1 MTGRIAM
8 PPVAEDRSCRSLPL
22 QAVSRLLD
30 TLDKPLMVADRG
42 GSLLLVNTRA
52 RRCLEFQGFKET
64 DDPNLFSDLLKL
76 DAAGIFRQVENGEH
90 EVSVQ
95 MGAAEKKIAARIQW
109 IPECDWLV
117 VKWKT
122 GQMGTPAPIP
132 ELSLRCKS
140 CCRNV
145 KSLTGICLLPI

>member
-1 MTGRIAM
+1 M

-95 MGAAEKKIAARIQW
+95 MGAAESGYKNA
-109 IPECDWLV
+109 
-117 VKWKT
+117 T
-122 GQMGTPAPIP
+122 GW
-132 ELSLRCKS
+132 
-140 CCRNV
+140 
-145 KSLTGICLLPI
+145 